1 MNAARQAVQ
10 FFGRS
15 RFGHDAPLPGA
26 LWQVPARRLPIRRV
40 GALARARTKKENPE
54 AGQVSLLGL
63 CADNPSEG
71 MLRAIQQP

>member
-26 LWQVPARRLPIRRV
+26 LWQVPARRWHGGSGRLDPF
-40 GALARARTKKENPE
+40 
-54 AGQVSLLGL
+54 
-63 CADNPSEG
+63 
-71 MLRAIQQP
+71 